1 MHYNSKKIKKDIKLQ
16 SSKKNQSPHKKQ
28 INFKKNNNLRP
39 NQITI
44 SGKHATIAA
53 LQNPK
58 RKLSHLLST
67 QDHSLAWVKE
77 VKNLGLNI
85 EVKIKRKEELDEIN
99 NFKPHQNIILIAEP
113 LTRVSLDSFLS
124 NKLNNSK
131 KPIRII
137 ILDQVTDPQNVGAI
151 IRSAF
156 AFKMDGLAMSQRNS
170 PLESA
175 SMAKASS
182 GAIEKLEIIE
192 LSNMSREIQKLQKL
206 NFNVYGL
213 AQSQNADIFDLEKET
228 GNVAIILGSE
238 GLGLRRLTK
247 EKVDNLIT
255 IPINEDSESLNVA
268 NAASIAMFQLQKN
281 FMKS

>member
-1 MHYNSKKIKKDIKLQ
+1 MHYNSKKIKKDIKLK
-16 SSKKNQSPHKKQ
+16 SSKKSQFTHKKQ
-28 INFKKNNNLRP
+28 IKLKKNNNISP
-39 NQITI
+39 NHIII

-53 LQNPK
+53 LRNPK
-58 RKLSHLLST
+58 RKLSHLIST
-67 QDHSLAWVKE
+67 QDQSFSWLKE
-77 VKNLGLNI
+77 VKGLDLNI
-85 EVKIKRKEELDEIN
+85 EVKIKKKDELDEIN
-99 NFKPHQNIILIAEP
+99 NFKPHQNIILVTEP
-113 LTRVSLDSFLS
+113 LKRISLESFLS
-124 NKLNNSK
+124 NRSNNSK

-151 IRSAF
+151 IRSAH
-156 AFKMDGLAMSQRNS
+156 AFKMDGLALSQRNS

-175 SMAKASS
+175 SMSKASS

-192 LSNMSREIQKLQKL
+192 LSNMSREIQKLQNL

-213 AQSQNADIFDLEKET
+213 EQSKKADIFELEKET

-247 EKVDNLIT
+247 EKVDKLIT

-268 NAASIAMFQLQKN
+268 NAASIAMFQLQKKIL
-281 FMKS
+281 KS

>member
-1 MHYNSKKIKKDIKLQ
+1 MHYNSKKIKKDIKLK
-16 SSKKNQSPHKKQ
+16 SSKKNQSPYKKQ
-28 INFKKNNNLRP
+28 INFQKNNNLSP
-39 NQITI
+39 NQISI
-44 SGKHATIAA
+44 SGRHATIAA
-53 LQNPK
+53 LKNPK
-58 RKLSHLLST
+58 RKLSHLIST
-67 QDHSLAWVKE
+67 QDHSLAWIKE
-77 VKNLGLNI
+77 VKGLGLNI

-99 NFKPHQNIILIAEP
+99 NFKTHQNIILIAEP
-113 LTRVSLDSFLS
+113 LKRVSLESFIS
-124 NKLNNSK
+124 NRLNNSK

-156 AFKMDGLAMSQRNS
+156 AFKMDGLALSQKNS

-175 SMAKASS
+175 SMSKASS

-213 AQSQNADIFDLEKET
+213 AQCENADIFELEKET

-247 EKVDNLIT
+247 EKVDKLIT
-255 IPINEDSESLNVA
+255 IPINEDSDSLNVA

-281 FMKS
+281 IIKS

>member
-1 MHYNSKKIKKDIKLQ
+1 MHYNSNKIKKDINLKSLKKGQ
-16 SSKKNQSPHKKQ
+16 STNKKQ
-28 INFKKNNNLRP
+28 IKFKKNNNFSP
-39 NQITI
+39 NQIII

-58 RKLSHLLST
+58 RKLFHLIST
-67 QDHSLAWVKE
+67 QDHSFLWEKE
-77 VKNLGLNI
+77 VKDLDLNI
-85 EVKIKRKEELDEIN
+85 EVKIKKKEELDEIN
-99 NFKPHQNIILIAEP
+99 NFKPHQNIILITEP
-113 LTRVSLDSFLS
+113 LKRISLDSFLS

-131 KPIRII
+131 NPIRII

-151 IRSAF
+151 IRSAY
-156 AFKMDGLAMSQRNS
+156 AFKMDGLALSQRNS

-175 SMAKASS
+175 SMSKASS

-213 AQSQNADIFDLEKET
+213 AQCENADILELEKET

-247 EKVDNLIT
+247 EKVDKLIT
-255 IPINEDSESLNVA
+255 IPINKDSESLNVA

-281 FMKS
+281 IIKS

>member
-1 MHYNSKKIKKDIKLQ
+1 MHYNPKKIKKDIKLNFLQ
-16 SSKKNQSPHKKQ
+16 KSQFTNKKHIK
-28 INFKKNNNLRP
+28 FKNNNFSP
-39 NQITI
+39 NQIII
-44 SGKHATIAA
+44 SGKHATLAA

-58 RKLSHLLST
+58 RKLSHLIST
-67 QDHSLAWVKE
+67 QDHSFLWEKE
-77 VKNLGLNI
+77 VKDLDLNI
-85 EVKIKRKEELDEIN
+85 EVKIKKKEELDEIN
-99 NFKPHQNIILIAEP
+99 NFKPHQNIILITEP
-113 LTRVSLDSFLS
+113 LKRISLESFLS
-124 NKLNNSK
+124 NRLNNST

-156 AFKMDGLAMSQRNS
+156 AFKMNGLALSQRNS

-175 SMAKASS
+175 SMSKASS

-213 AQSQNADIFDLEKET
+213 EKSKKADIFELEKET

-247 EKVDNLIT
+247 EKVDKLIT

-281 FMKS
+281 IIKI

>member
-1 MHYNSKKIKKDIKLQ
+1 MHYNFKKTKKDIQLK
-16 SSKKNQSPHKKQ
+16 SSKKNYSPHKKQ
-28 INFKKNNNLRP
+28 INFTKKNNLGY
-39 NQITI
+39 NQINI

-58 RKLSHLLST
+58 RKLSCLIST
-67 QDHSLAWVKE
+67 QDHSLAWVKK
-77 VKNLGLNI
+77 VKDLGLNI
-85 EVKIKRKEELDEIN
+85 EVKIKTKEELDEIN

-113 LTRVSLDSFLS
+113 LKRISLENFLS
-124 NKLNNSK
+124 NRLNNSK
-131 KPIRII
+131 KPLRII

-151 IRSAF
+151 IRSAY
-156 AFKMDGLAMSQRNS
+156 AFKMDGLALSQRNS
-170 PLESA
+170 PSESA
-175 SMAKASS
+175 SMSKASS

-213 AQSQNADIFDLEKET
+213 AQSENSDILELEKET

-247 EKVDNLIT
+247 EKVDKLIT

-281 FMKS
+281 IIKS